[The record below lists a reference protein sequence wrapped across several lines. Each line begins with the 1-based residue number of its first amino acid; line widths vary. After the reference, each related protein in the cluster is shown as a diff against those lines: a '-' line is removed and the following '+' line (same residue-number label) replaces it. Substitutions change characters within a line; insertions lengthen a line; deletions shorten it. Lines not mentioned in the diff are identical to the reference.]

1 MFDSNNRHVKVTNPI
16 ARKLKS
22 LQWMPIIMCAT
33 QLNPKQPNSHFTAL
47 PVRAREHQI
56 RAPKKCTLGG
66 MSRDPYWY
74 SVTVYPYNG
83 YITSTNPIVRH
94 VMSLTWTIKWMCAN
108 QHPPKYAAT
117 QSLHCSNMSSR
128 APNLVTS

>member
-1 MFDSNNRHVKVTNPI
+1 
-16 ARKLKS
+16 
-22 LQWMPIIMCAT
+22 MCAT

-83 YITSTNPIVRH
+83 YITSTNPVVRR
-94 VMSLTWTIKWMCAN
+94 VVSLTCTLKQIPLHYGARKHA
-108 QHPPKYAAT
+108 KT
-117 QSLHCSNMSSR
+117 QPLHYSNTR
-128 APNLVTS
+128 A